1 MTSVLIRDTQ
11 RRGNVTRKAE
21 NGVMWPQPSNAG
33 SFQKLEEARRDIS
46 LENTALPPVDFRL
59 LACRTVRK

>member
-11 RRGNVTRKAE
+11 GRGSVTRQAE

-33 SFQKLEEARRDIS
+33 SFQKLEEARRDVS
-46 LENTALPPVDFRL
+46 LENTALPHVDFRL
-59 LACRTVRK
+59 LAVRTVRK